1 MPFAL
6 SISEAQKLSRN
17 HSQPYRARKRAAG
30 AGENTADYRP
40 DRHSIR
46 ALREP
51 YSRAFRAPGLPTTA
65 AYIVCATAI
74 APALINLGVPVF
86 PAHLFLLFFA
96 SISAITPPV
105 AVASYAAAGIA
116 QENPVKVSWTAFKLG
131 ITGFILPFAFVLNGD
146 YLHIAFDLTT
156 LLTLVSALVVS
167 ISLALAIQGY
177 GESKLSLPMRLLFLV
192 SATVAITPYRLPS
205 LIAAGCFAIAYGREK
220 FLKHEEAK
228 PAAPEKAALK
238 PA

>member
-1 MPFAL
+1 MLVCAVL
-6 SISEAQKLSRN
+6 
-17 HSQPYRARKRAAG
+17 G
-30 AGENTADYRP
+30 M
-40 DRHSIR
+40 
-46 ALREP
+46 
-51 YSRAFRAPGLPTTA
+51 GLPTTA

-105 AVASYAAAGIA
+105 AVASYTAAGIA
-116 QENPVKVSWTAFKLG
+116 QENPVKVSRTAFKLG
-131 ITGFILPFAFVLNGD
+131 ITGFILPFAFVMNGD

-167 ISLALAIQGY
+167 ISLALA
-177 GESKLSLPMRLLFLV
+177 
-192 SATVAITPYRLPS
+192 
-205 LIAAGCFAIAYGREK
+205 YGREK